1 MSAEAPEIRPKRR
14 KEERPDEIL
23 AAALTVFT
31 RDGFSGARLDE
42 IADRAGC
49 TKGTIYVYFDSKEE
63 LFRAVV
69 RQLIKPQYRAVDVT
83 LADEHMDTATRLKTF
98 IRGAYRQIIEDPTN
112 IAVIRLLVADGPRF
126 PDLIATFQAEILSVG
141 RALLQETLKR
151 GIDRGEIRKVNLE
164 TAPQIING
172 PIAAEAMR
180 RLMGGLVSI
189 DMDALIDAHLDLLFN
204 GLLTKPKR

>member
-204 GLLTKPKR
+204 GLLVKPKR